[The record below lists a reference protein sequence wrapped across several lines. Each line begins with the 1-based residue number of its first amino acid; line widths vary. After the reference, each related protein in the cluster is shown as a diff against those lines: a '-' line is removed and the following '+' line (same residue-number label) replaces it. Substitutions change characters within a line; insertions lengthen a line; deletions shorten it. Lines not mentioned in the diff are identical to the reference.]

1 MFNKI
6 ELPLQLVYQNT
17 DATTRRSLRRV
28 CIGFN
33 EKDIQI
39 YNEEKLQKIMKHLDG
54 KSRGMLRLTFNNE
67 MIKKEKKDYDECY
80 EKLKVGYYYT
90 RKDYGLIGMLC
101 DEKCEDKV
109 LYDYEKYGKIY
120 DSARIF
126 LEKYEGYYVGIDRIW
141 RNKVY
146 K

>member
-17 DATTRRSLRRV
+17 DVTTRRRLRGV

-33 EKDIQI
+33 EKEVQI

-67 MIKKEKKDYDECY
+67 MIQKNKKDYDECY
-80 EKLKVGYYYT
+80 DKLKTGYYYT
-90 RKDYGLIGMLC
+90 RKDYGLIGIEYG
-101 DEKCEDKV
+101 EKSDDKV

-120 DSARIF
+120 DSARTF
-126 LEKYEGYYVGIDRIW
+126 LEKYEGYYVGIDRVW
-141 RNKVY
+141 RKTVY